1 MDDNMKFISNLI
13 PLGDALAKIDENQKL
28 MDTEK
33 VHIRDSQGRVLA
45 HSISSYHNSPPFDKS
60 AMDGY
65 AVIQRIHLE
74 LPIMSLKN

>member
-33 VHIRDSQGRVLA
+33 INLK
-45 HSISSYHNSPPFDKS
+45 SI
-60 AMDGY
+60 
-65 AVIQRIHLE
+65 
-74 LPIMSLKN
+74 

>member
-33 VHIRDSQGRVLA
+33 INLKDSQGRVLA
-45 HSISSYHNSPPFDKS
+45 HSISSYF
-60 AMDGY
+60 
-65 AVIQRIHLE
+65 Q
-74 LPIMSLKN
+74 

>member
-33 VHIRDSQGRVLA
+33 INLKDSQGRVLA
-45 HSISSYHNSPPFDKS
+45 HSISSYICYGWICSDCR
-60 AMDGY
+60 GY
-65 AVIQRIHLE
+65 IWSFQ
-74 LPIMSLKN
+74 